1 MPILKRNGHFRN
13 NPAPAVTART
23 HTRAGTGRDYPRTA
37 ASGREGEEVHA
48 VWRARYTAGAPAE
61 ETAGAPA
68 AQRQG
73 IRRLRPDAGSNART
87 GARGRN
93 PTVRRA

>member
-37 ASGREGEEVHA
+37 APGRGGVHA
-48 VWRARYTAGAPAE
+48 VWRARP
-61 ETAGAPA
+61 TAGAPA
-68 AQRQG
+68 A
-73 IRRLRPDAGSNART
+73 
-87 GARGRN
+87 
-93 PTVRRA
+93 